1 MNHQDYRYERKFII
15 DKKFFLLNIESI
27 LLESKFSF
35 SKHYSDRM
43 VNSIYFEKQNFN
55 SLLENI
61 DGSNIKKK
69 IRLRW
74 YGDYRYINN
83 PKLEIKKKIGHL
95 NKKKIFHL
103 KDFSTKFTFDQL
115 PNIYRTLKKKFIE
128 LNDYSIISSTHYN
141 RKYYI
146 SLDKKVR
153 ATLDFDIFYKK
164 LKKDFEISNQDFNK
178 VLEIKYNPKLDNYIR
193 ENLKNITFRISKN
206 SKYFNSLLK

>member
-1 MNHQDYRYERKFII
+1 MSHQNYRYERKFII

-35 SKHYSDRM
+35 SKHYDDRV

-74 YGDYRYINN
+74 YGDYRYIKN
-83 PKLEIKKKIGHL
+83 PKLEIKKKIGYL

-103 KDFSTKFTFDQL
+103 KNFSTKFTLQQL
-115 PNIYRTLKKKFIE
+115 PSILKILKKNFIE

-206 SKYFNSLLK
+206 SKYYNSLLK

>member
-1 MNHQDYRYERKFII
+1 M
-15 DKKFFLLNIESI
+15 
-27 LLESKFSF
+27 
-35 SKHYSDRM
+35 
-43 VNSIYFEKQNFN
+43 
-55 SLLENI
+55 
-61 DGSNIKKK
+61 
-69 IRLRW
+69 
-74 YGDYRYINN
+74 
-83 PKLEIKKKIGHL
+83 EIKKKIGYL

-103 KDFSTKFTFDQL
+103 KNFSTKFTLQQL
-115 PNIYRTLKKKFIE
+115 PSILKILKKNFIE

-206 SKYFNSLLK
+206 SKYYNSLLK